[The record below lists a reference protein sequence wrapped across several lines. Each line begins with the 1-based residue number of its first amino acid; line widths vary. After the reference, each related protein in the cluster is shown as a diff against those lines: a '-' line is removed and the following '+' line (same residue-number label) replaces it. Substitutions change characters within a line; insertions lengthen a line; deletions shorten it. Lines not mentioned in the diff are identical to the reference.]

1 MEEDDDFEFDDE
13 NTEDNSPKPV
23 MKIMKR
29 IYKKHK
35 LLKHK

>member
-13 NTEDNSPKPV
+13 NTEDNPPKPV